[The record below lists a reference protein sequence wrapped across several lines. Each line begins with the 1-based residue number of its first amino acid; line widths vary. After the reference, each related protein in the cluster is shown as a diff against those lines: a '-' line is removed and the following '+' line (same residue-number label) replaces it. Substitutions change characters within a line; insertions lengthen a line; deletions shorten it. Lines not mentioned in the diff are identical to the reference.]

1 MSLSL
6 YSLSPQADLPDE
18 LLVDVENA
26 HKLFASGK
34 DLEAVETDLDI
45 AQVRAGME
53 GTVFTS
59 VLYGLTHL
67 SFGEGVVE

>member
-1 MSLSL
+1 MSTLF
-6 YSLSPQADLPDE
+6 PQADLPDE
-18 LLVDVENA
+18 PLMDMENT
-26 HKLFASGK
+26 HKLLASGK

-59 VLYGLTHL
+59 LL
-67 SFGEGVVE
+67 